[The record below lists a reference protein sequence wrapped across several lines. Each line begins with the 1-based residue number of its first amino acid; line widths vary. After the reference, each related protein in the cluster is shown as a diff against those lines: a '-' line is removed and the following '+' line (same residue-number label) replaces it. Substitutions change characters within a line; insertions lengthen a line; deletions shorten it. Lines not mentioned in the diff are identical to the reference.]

1 MMNNNCAISG
11 MDTAFL
17 MRMITAKFTVF
28 AILTAN
34 GARLKKFF
42 KSCFGGKF
50 DNIFSI
56 LTNPC
61 N

>member
-1 MMNNNCAISG
+1 

-17 MRMITAKFTVF
+17 MRMTTAKFTVFSVF

-34 GARLKKFF
+34 GARLKKFL

>member
-1 MMNNNCAISG
+1 

-17 MRMITAKFTVF
+17 MRMTTAKFTVF

-34 GARLKKFF
+34 STRLKKFL
-42 KSCFGGKF
+42 KSCFGAKF

>member
-1 MMNNNCAISG
+1 

-17 MRMITAKFTVF
+17 MGMITAKFTVF

-34 GARLKKFF
+34 GARSKKFL
-42 KSCFGGKF
+42 KSCFGAKF

>member
-1 MMNNNCAISG
+1 

-17 MRMITAKFTVF
+17 MRMTTAKFTVF

-34 GARLKKFF
+34 GARLKEFL
-42 KSCFGGKF
+42 KSCFGAKF
-50 DNIFSI
+50 DNKFLI
-56 LTNPC
+56 LTNSC

>member
-1 MMNNNCAISG
+1 

-17 MRMITAKFTVF
+17 MRIIIAKFTVF

-34 GARLKKFF
+34 GAWLKKFL
-42 KSCFGGKF
+42 KSCFGAKF
-50 DNIFSI
+50 DNIFWI

>member
-1 MMNNNCAISG
+1 

-17 MRMITAKFTVF
+17 MRMTTAKFKLTVF

-34 GARLKKFF
+34 GAWLKKFL
-42 KSCFGGKF
+42 KSCFGAKF